1 MEHGPAF
8 PFRRKEAKENQIGG
22 CVFLALPRGHG
33 CIVKHGSSFLRCH
46 RPECRG
52 EGCLHPQPI
61 PLARSV
67 FCFFSSRKENVP
79 LLFRRTRGRPAGE
92 AQRRERANA
101 GESCVVIGRNAAARD
116 AFIRSQSPS
125 PAVSF
130 VSFLQEKKTYPV
142 SLEEPAVDPQ
152 GKAGAYPGPSAVRLR
167 ARRAP
172 RAAASCS
179 LRGRAARQSR
189 SRRQGSRSCLRAQ
202 CAQARA
208 SCRS

>member
-1 MEHGPAF
+1 MEHGPSS
-8 PFRRKEAKENQIGG
+8 
-22 CVFLALPRGHG
+22 LLRG
-33 CIVKHGSSFLRCH
+33 
-46 RPECRG
+46 
-52 EGCLHPQPI
+52 
-61 PLARSV
+61 
-67 FCFFSSRKENVP
+67 
-79 LLFRRTRGRPAGE
+79 TRGRPAGE

-101 GESCVVIGRNAAARD
+101 GESCVVIGRNATARY
-116 AFIRSQSPS
+116 AFIRSQSPLARS
-125 PAVSF
+125 VFCFFSSRKENVPLLFRRTRGRLRGEAQRRERANAGESCVVIGRNAAARYPSSAANPPRPAVSF
-130 VSFLQEKKTYPV
+130 ASFLQEKKPFPF
-142 SLEEPAVDPQ
+142 SLEEPAVGSE
-152 GKAGAYPGPSAVRLR
+152 GKADAYPGPSAVRLR